1 MDYSAEYNRKLT
13 TPEKVA
19 ELVQDGDL
27 VGYSEH
33 TLYPHT
39 LDEALAKRANELHNV
54 AVRITN
60 PPKLPAVIEACKDRS
75 KVAWFEG
82 HYNVL
87 ARRAHS
93 EGLVNYH
100 PGAYHQQGRSHMEC
114 SICDVAFIQATPM
127 DKHGYF
133 NVGIAASGLE
143 YMVKSTKR
151 AVVIEEN
158 PEIPVCRGINGESI
172 HISEIDYIVK
182 SDKRPIL
189 ELPDMEPS
197 ETEKKIAAMLIDE
210 IPDGAC
216 LQLGIGGLPNAIGN
230 MICDSDIKD
239 IGVHTEMLTQAYY
252 NMYKAGK
259 ITGKYKNI
267 DKGRMVYTFALGQ
280 KSLYDFLDHNPIGAA
295 SSSRYTNDPANIAL
309 NDNVISINNAL
320 EVDLFSQVS
329 SESKGFKHISGT
341 GGQLDYTIG
350 AVNSKNGKA
359 FICLTSTY
367 NDKEG
372 KLHSRIVPTFIT
384 GTNVTVPRSLTHYIA
399 TEYGI
404 ANMKGLTTWG
414 RAEALINLA
423 HPDFREDLIKEAE
436 KMNIWT
442 YTNKKG

>member
-1 MDYSAEYNRKLT
+1 MDYLAEYNRKLT
-13 TPEKVA
+13 TPEKAA

-33 TLYPHT
+33 SLYPYA
-39 LDEALAKRANELHNV
+39 LDEALSKRVNELHNV

-60 PPKLPAVIEACKDRS
+60 PPKLPAVIEACRDRS

-82 HYNVL
+82 HYNVF
-87 ARRAHS
+87 ARKAHG

-100 PGAYHQQGRSHMEC
+100 PGTYHQQGRSHLEF
-114 SICDVAFIQATPM
+114 SVCDVAFIQATPM

-133 NVGIAASGLE
+133 NVGLAASGIE

-158 PEIPVCRGINGESI
+158 PELPVCRGINGESI
-172 HISEIDYIVK
+172 HISEVDYVVK
-182 SDKRPIL
+182 GERKPVL
-189 ELPDMEPS
+189 EIPDIEPT
-197 ETEKKIAAMLIDE
+197 EAEKKIAAMLIDE
-210 IPDGAC
+210 IPNGAC

-252 NMYKAGK
+252 NMYKAGR
-259 ITGKYKNI
+259 ITGKCKNI

-295 SSSRYTNDPANIAL
+295 SSSGYTNNPATIAL

-320 EVDLFSQVS
+320 EVDLYSQVS
-329 SESKGFKHISGT
+329 AESKGFKHISGT

-350 AVNSKNGKA
+350 AVNSRNGKA

-367 NDKEG
+367 KDKEG
-372 KLHSRIVPTFIT
+372 TTHSRIVPTFIT
-384 GTNVTVPRSLTHYIA
+384 GTNVTVPRSLTNYIV

-414 RAEALINLA
+414 RAEALINIA
-423 HPDFREDLIKEAE
+423 HPDFRDDLIKEAE